1 MTQANIDP
9 YLVQFALDDKENP
22 KNWSRARRWYLTGL
36 SGFLTLDVSFAS
48 SAPAGIAT
56 QLRTSFKLSEMVTA
70 MTISVFIVGY
80 CVGPLFW
87 GPLSEQYGRRPIF
100 LVTVPVYAC
109 FQVGCALSKN
119 AASLIVFRFLSGI
132 FAAAV
137 LTNSGALTSDIWD
150 AKTRGKALAMFNLAS
165 FVGPTLAPLVG
176 GYVEL
181 KMPWAWLFWI
191 LTISAVVCSLLTYLT
206 LPETYAPIILLHK
219 AKHLRYKTGDHRYY
233 SPLEL
238 IQKQKLHERLAVT
251 LTRPFKIFIC
261 EPMLVVLTIYMSF
274 IYGCMYLLY
283 EAYPVV
289 FTEGYHFQ
297 PESLGLTYIPLLG
310 GNVLGV
316 MVYLL
321 IFNPQYE
328 AAIDKHKI
336 GLLPPE
342 IRLDPAIFGAPLFAI
357 TFFWFGWTSY
367 PSISYWAP
375 IMSGVLTGLSACWI
389 FLAAFNYIIDVY
401 LFAAA
406 SALAAN
412 TVVRSIAG
420 AVFPLFAAKMYTAL
434 GPRWASTVL
443 GCFSCIMIPI
453 PFVLKRYGPALRAK
467 SRFAPGPI

>member
-1 MTQANIDP
+1 
-9 YLVQFALDDKENP
+9 LVQ
-22 KNWSRARRWYLTGL
+22 NWSRARRWYLTVLSAFLSLNVGL
-36 SGFLTLDVSFAS
+36 AS

-56 QLRTSFKLSEMVTA
+56 QLKTNFKLSEVVAA
-70 MTISVFIVGY
+70 MTISVFVVGY

-100 LVTVPVYAC
+100 LVTIPIYAC

-119 AASLIVFRFLSGI
+119 ATSLIVFRLLSGM
-132 FAAAV
+132 FAAAA
-137 LTNSGALTSDIWD
+137 LINSGALTSDIWD
-150 AKTRGKALAMFNLAS
+150 AKTRGKALAVFNVAA
-165 FVGPTLAPLVG
+165 FVGPALAPLVG

-181 KMPWAWLFWI
+181 QMPWAWLFWI
-191 LTISAVVCSLLTYLT
+191 LAISAVVCSLLIYFT

-219 AKHLRYKTGDHRYY
+219 ANHLRFKTGDHRYH

-261 EPMLVVLTIYMSF
+261 EPMLVALTIYMSF

-297 PESLGLTYIPLLG
+297 PESLGLTYIPLLV

-316 MVYLL
+316 MGYLL

-328 AAIDKHKI
+328 AAMDRHKT
-336 GLLPPE
+336 GMLPPE

-357 TFFWFGWTSY
+357 TFF
-367 PSISYWAP
+367 
-375 IMSGVLTGLSACWI
+375 
-389 FLAAFNYIIDVY
+389 
-401 LFAAA
+401 
-406 SALAAN
+406 
-412 TVVRSIAG
+412 
-420 AVFPLFAAKMYTAL
+420 
-434 GPRWASTVL
+434 
-443 GCFSCIMIPI
+443 
-453 PFVLKRYGPALRAK
+453 
-467 SRFAPGPI
+467 